1 MLHMPFCVVL
11 DLCQHNRMKPVK
23 CTVDVGK
30 VGMLRAIWHAELVLH
45 ASSCVIAWLGV
56 INCRMV
62 EKQRRDMGGRLAS
75 TAGDI
80 GQNGVSGC
88 SEDKR

>member
-1 MLHMPFCVVL
+1 M
-11 DLCQHNRMKPVK
+11 RPVK
-23 CTVDVGK
+23 FTVDVGK
-30 VGMLRAIWHAELVLH
+30 LATYVGMLRAIWHAELVLH

-88 SEDKR
+88 SED